1 MNSGLNLCAIIPV
14 YHHGKTLLAVCKAL
28 TDIYIPCIVVDD
40 GNDEE
45 TRNDI
50 AAVAAALPSVQVSSL
65 EKNSGKGAAVIRG
78 MLLAEEQGFTHAIQ
92 VDADGQHNL
101 SVLDVFIAEAEKNP
115 DAVICGYPEYDESV
129 PPARKN
135 GRIITTIWVSIETLS
150 RDIRDAMC
158 GFRIYPVA
166 QTAKIFKTRHIGKR
180 MTFDIESLVRLHWRG
195 LRFVFLPVGIIYPEG
210 GISNFNMIKDNI
222 AISAMHTRLFFG
234 MLLRLPVLLMR
245 KARK

>member
-1 MNSGLNLCAIIPV
+1 MNPALNFCAIIPV
-14 YHHGKTLLAVCKAL
+14 YRHGKTLLPVCKAL
-28 TDIYIPCIVVDD
+28 ADINIPCLVVDD

-45 TRNDI
+45 TRADI
-50 AAVAAALPSVQVSSL
+50 AAVAAELPSVQVSSL

-78 MLLAEEQGFTHAIQ
+78 MYVAEEKGFTHAIQ

-101 SVLDVFIAEAEKNP
+101 SVLDAFISEAKKDP

-129 PPARKN
+129 PAARKN
-135 GRIITTIWVSIETLS
+135 GRKITNAWVSIETLS
-150 RDIRDAMC
+150 HDILDAMC

-166 QTAKIFKTRHIGKR
+166 KTVKIFKTRHIGKR

-222 AISAMHTRLFFG
+222 AISAIHTRLFFG